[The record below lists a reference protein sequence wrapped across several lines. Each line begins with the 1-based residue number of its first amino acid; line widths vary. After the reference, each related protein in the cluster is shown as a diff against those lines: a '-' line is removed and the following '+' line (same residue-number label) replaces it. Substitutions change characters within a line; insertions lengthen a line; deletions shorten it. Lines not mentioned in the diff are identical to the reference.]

1 MNIRWLFVL
10 LVGAL
15 AFPVQLAAQGGTITG
30 QVVDQATQRPL
41 AGVQITVSGTQRG
54 TLTNQQGQFVI
65 PNVPSGPREIRASQ
79 IGYGAGMQTV
89 NVVAGESVTTRF
101 ELAQVAVEL
110 DAVVVTATG
119 EQRTREIANAVSTI
133 SAAEVVQQ
141 APVTSVSELLTGRA
155 AGVNILQSSGTT
167 GTNARIRIRGANS
180 ISLNNEPI
188 IFLDGIRISNSQAQG
203 GLGTGGQTTSRLND
217 INPEDIESVEVIKGP
232 SAATLYGTDAANGV
246 IRITTKRGRSGGTRW
261 SAYAEQGVLTD
272 PNEYPLNFRGRTA
285 TGNCFA
291 FQVASGGCTQTE
303 LLSFQPLEE
312 PGLSPFGTGNR
323 QQYGLSVSGGGDGV
337 NFYLSGEYEDEVGVL
352 ELSDSLQNVVR
363 ESGSELLDSRV
374 RPNTL
379 ERVTLRAN
387 LGAQL
392 AEGLRVGVNTGYT
405 NSDVSLPQNDNNA
418 LGIVP
423 SGVLG
428 SYSRET
434 GRSGYGFLLPQE
446 IFAIQSFDRVARFI
460 GSANVN
466 YQHPNLDWLAL
477 RGTFGIDNIARYVDR
492 FTPVGEVPLGASI
505 QGNRTSNRSQQLNYT
520 ADVGVTATANL
531 TPSISSRSS
540 AGVQY
545 FRDILQGTFTFGE
558 QLGPGSR
565 TVSSAA
571 NQFADEG
578 TTEAITLGTFV
589 EQQLGWD
596 DRLYVTGALRF
607 DNNSSFGQDYGFITY
622 PKLGA
627 SFVVLD
633 EQNEPFFNAL
643 NSLRLRMAWG
653 AAGRAPGTTDATRFF
668 IPTTATVAGADV
680 PAVTFATSSGLG
692 NPNLRP
698 ERSSEIEAG
707 FDAGFLDG
715 RLGLEVTYYNKTTT
729 DALVS
734 RTLAPS
740 LGVPSSRF
748 ENLGEV
754 SNKGWEGVIRA
765 DLLNLRQAQWD
776 MSVSGSVTSNELIAL
791 GEGVEPVIFGAQRFQ
806 EGFPLG
812 GFFDKRVTSNDADE
826 NDIIGADEVTVE
838 DTVSFIGNS
847 FPGRE
852 VSIQSSLRLFDMIR
866 ISGLLDHR
874 GDFYQYNFTE
884 EFRCRFAICRG
895 LNDPDAPLFEQAR
908 ATQTVTRG
916 GARSGFPYIEDASFW
931 KLREASVAFLIP
943 DRWMGRFGV
952 SNSSLVLTGRNLA
965 TWTDYTGLDPELNS
979 SPTANFSSSDF
990 LTQAPIRTWIIR
1002 LNVGF

>member
-1 MNIRWLFVL
+1 MKRRWLF
-10 LVGAL
+10 LVAICAAL
-15 AFPVQLAAQGGTITG
+15 VPPQLAAQGGTITG
-30 QVVDQATQRPL
+30 QVVDQSTQRPL
-41 AGVQITVSGTQRG
+41 SGVQITVSGTQTG
-54 TLTNQQGQFVI
+54 TLTNQQGQFVL
-65 PNVPSGPREIRASQ
+65 PNVPAGPREIGASQ
-79 IGYGAGMQTV
+79 LGYGAQTETV
-89 NVVAGESVTTRF
+89 DVVAGQSVSTRF

-119 EQRTREIANAVSTI
+119 EQRTRELANAVSNI
-133 SAAEVVQQ
+133 SADEVVRQ
-141 APVTSVSELLTGRA
+141 APITSVSELLTGRA

-167 GTNARIRIRGANS
+167 GTNARIRIRGSNS

-188 IFLDGIRISNSQAQG
+188 IFLDGIRISNNQDQG

-246 IRITTKRGRSGGTRW
+246 IRITTKRGRSGTTRW
-261 SAYAEQGVLTD
+261 RGYAERGVLTD
-272 PNEYPLNFRGRTA
+272 PNNYPLNFRGRA
-285 TGNCFA
+285 GDSNCFA
-291 FQVASGGCTQTE
+291 FEVASGSCTQTD

-312 PGLSPFGTGNR
+312 PGLSPFGTGHR
-323 QQYGLSVSGGGDGV
+323 QQYGLSVSGGAEGV
-337 NFYLSGEYEDEVGVL
+337 DYYLSGEYEDEVGVL

-363 ESGSELLDSRV
+363 ESGSELLDSRI

-392 AEGLRVGVNTGYT
+392 AQGLRVGVNTGYT

-423 SGVLG
+423 SGLLG
-428 SYSRET
+428 SFSRET

-466 YQHPNLDWLAL
+466 YNHPAAEWLAL
-477 RGTFGIDNIARYVDR
+477 RGTFGIDNIARHVDR
-492 FTPVGEVPLGASI
+492 FTPVGEVPLGSSF
-505 QGNRTSNRSQQLNYT
+505 QGNRTSNRLQQFNYT
-520 ADVGVTATANL
+520 SDIGATATFQPTL
-531 TPSISSRSS
+531 SISSRSS

-545 FRDILQGTFTFGE
+545 FRDVLEGTLTFGE

-571 NQFADEG
+571 NQFADE
-578 TTEAITLGTFV
+578 TTVEAITLGTFV
-589 EQQLGWD
+589 EQQFGWN

-622 PKLGA
+622 PKLGVSYVA
-627 SFVVLD
+627 LD

-643 NSLRLRMAWG
+643 NSLRFRLAWG

-668 IPTTATVAGADV
+668 IPATATVAGQDV
-680 PAVTFATSSGLG
+680 PAVTFASSTGLG
-692 NPNLRP
+692 NPDLRP
-698 ERSSEIEAG
+698 ERSSEVEAG
-707 FDAGFLDG
+707 FDAGLLNG
-715 RLGLEVTYYNKTTT
+715 RLGVELTYYNKTTT

-754 SNKGWEGVIRA
+754 SNRGWEGVVRA
-765 DLLNLRQAQWD
+765 DLLNLSQSQWD
-776 MSVSGSVTSNELIAL
+776 VTVSGSITDNELIAL

-812 GFFDKRVTSNDADE
+812 GFFDKRVSHKDADG
-826 NDIIGADEVTVE
+826 NGIISADEVEVE

-852 VSIQSSLRLFDMIR
+852 LSIHSGLRLFDWIR
-866 ISGLLDHR
+866 VAGLLDYR

-884 EFRCRFAICRG
+884 EFRCRFRICRG
-895 LNDPDAPLFEQAR
+895 LNDPDATLFEQAR

-916 GARSGFPYIEDASFW
+916 GNRSGFPYIEDASFW
-931 KLREASVAFLIP
+931 KLREASVELMIP
-943 DRWMGRFGV
+943 DAWMGRFGV
-952 SNSSLVLTGRNLA
+952 NNSSLVITGRNLA

-979 SPTANFSSSDF
+979 IPTANFSARDF
-990 LTQAPIRTWIIR
+990 LTQAPVRTWIVR